1 MVTFVETQVFT
12 RQIIALTADEDY
24 AAFQR
29 WLAANPDSGDLIPGM
44 GGLRKVRMPLQ
55 GRGKRGGARVLY
67 LLFVHWETVC
77 LVYAYS
83 KGDIKD
89 APPDVKRGLRRLVET
104 VKKEFAP

>member
-1 MVTFVETQVFT
+1 MTFVETKIFT
-12 RQIIALTADEDY
+12 RQVVALAADEEY

-29 WLAANPDSGDLIPGM
+29 WLAANPEAGDVIPGM

-67 LLFVHWETVC
+67 LLFIRRETVC
-77 LVYAYS
+77 LVFAYS
-83 KGDIKD
+83 KGDISD
-89 APPDVKRGLRRLVET
+89 APPDVKRDLRRLVET